1 MSLGRTEKP
10 TGDVRDIAGDYLAAY
25 QAEYKLYRDVGLDD
39 KADEVAKVLEDL
51 GHPVKEKAVKKAPAK
66 QRAVAHDAT
75 EKAVEGDVNPK
86 A

>member
-1 MSLGRTEKP
+1 MP
-10 TGDVRDIAGDYLAAY
+10 HDDVRDIAADYLKAY
-25 QAEYKLYRDVGLDD
+25 IAEYELYRAVGDPR
-39 KADEVAKVLEDL
+39 ADEVAEVLKDL
-51 GHPVKEKAVKKAPAK
+51 GHPVGESKEKAAPKKAPAK